1 MEKKKRRSREASS
14 SLPVTRPHLDPAGHS
29 GMRKDILGV
38 LLCQAW
44 SHPAPIM
51 PVIMEPPPEC
61 PWTHFTL
68 EGRSRTELFV
78 DATEAE
84 FLLEFLG
91 GPGPCC
97 HLCVL
102 SSYNSLWQLICLSNL
117 ISKYNSNCHVRH
129 LMHPLHTHMR
139 VHVFQMLMSR
149 QRSDGVGLVQGEGL
163 YFN

>member
-102 SSYNSLWQLICLSNL
+102 STLSIALQHHSAHSMNFL
-117 ISKYNSNCHVRH
+117 LTSKTSDPQKAGSVFVFPGPALVYLSESWKDRDETVR
-129 LMHPLHTHMR
+129 T
-139 VHVFQMLMSR
+139 VSFQH
-149 QRSDGVGLVQGEGL
+149 
-163 YFN
+163 N

>member
-1 MEKKKRRSREASS
+1 MDSSWPPGAATPGRAYSKVPFPPVLSFLPPLGRWTLDSRS
-14 SLPVTRPHLDPAGHS
+14 H
-29 GMRKDILGV
+29 
-38 LLCQAW
+38 W

-84 FLLEFLG
+84 FLLELLG